1 MGVRLIE
8 VSLYCVPTSTPSKT
22 IPFRK
27 ALDNKDET
35 STCQRRLTKKDE
47 KVTEMILSTSADFID
62 RSEDVIF

>member
-1 MGVRLIE
+1 MCSYLHAKQNYSFPE
-8 VSLYCVPTSTPSKT
+8 
-22 IPFRK
+22 

-47 KVTEMILSTSADFID
+47 KITEMILSTSADFID